1 MAKPI
6 NIQRYFP
13 WTNMLSTRVAV
24 GLSTLGPLGLVKK
37 GPGTVGSVAGLA
49 LYAVFFHHSSFF
61 GFVILAALLAYLAVG
76 ICDAAERRLQMRDP
90 GMIILDEFV
99 AMPLVFFGMG
109 GYDGLIAAHHSW
121 PVLLGGFALFRVFDI
136 LKPLGISRLQNL
148 PGGLG
153 CVADDLAA
161 AAAACVS
168 LHLILHFFF

>member
-1 MAKPI
+1 MANPI
-6 NIQRYFP
+6 NLQRYFP
-13 WTNMLSTRVAV
+13 WTGMLSTPWVV

-37 GPGTVGSVAGLA
+37 GPGTVGSVAGLV
-49 LYAVFFHHSSFF
+49 LYTVLFHHSSFF
-61 GFVILAALLAYLAVG
+61 GFVLMSALLTYLAVG
-76 ICDAAERRLQMRDP
+76 ICDAAEKRLQMRDP
-90 GMIILDEFV
+90 GMIILDEFI

-109 GYDGLIAAHHSW
+109 GYGGLIAEHGSW
-121 PVLLGGFALFRVFDI
+121 PVLLGGFALFRFFDI
-136 LKPLGISRLQNL
+136 LKPLGISKIQNL